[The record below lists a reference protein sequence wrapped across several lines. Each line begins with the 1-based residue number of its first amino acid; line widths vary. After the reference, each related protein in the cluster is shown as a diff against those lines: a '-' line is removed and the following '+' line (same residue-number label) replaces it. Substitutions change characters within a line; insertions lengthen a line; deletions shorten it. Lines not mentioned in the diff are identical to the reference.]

1 MMDYYSYPQGVYH
14 IWDALWGW
22 IYPHVVGNLHQK
34 AQLQIAIP
42 RNAYKNMDQDVKY
55 NNFFLIVW
63 GKQKEV
69 IIKNSSKF
77 IKQIIIN
84 HSQKLCADLSVYV

>member
-55 NNFFLIVW
+55 NNFF
-63 GKQKEV
+63 
-69 IIKNSSKF
+69 SSCEENKR
-77 IKQIIIN
+77 K
-84 HSQKLCADLSVYV
+84 